1 MELFNFEDLAAI
13 VDDLADVKA
22 QLSELKATEENLRA
36 ALIAS
41 EVSAANGTLHRA
53 TITST
58 TRTLTDWQAIAHALG
73 ATDELIAAHTTQT
86 APTFTV
92 RLTARKA

>member
-1 MELFNFEDLAAI
+1 MLFDFQDLAAI
-13 VDDLADVKA
+13 VDELAEVKA
-22 QLSELKATEENLRA
+22 QLSELKGAEDNLKA
-36 ALIAS
+36 SLIAA
-41 EVSAANGTLHRA
+41 EVSAANGTLHRT

-58 TRTLTDWQAIAHALG
+58 SRTMIDWQTIARELG
-73 ATDELIAAHTTQT
+73 ASDELIAAHTTQT